1 MLTLA
6 QIKEKAE
13 NRMTVA
19 EAKAF
24 EKEVGL
30 TLDEFFALANL
41 NARYRA
47 LAEILLSDCFE
58 YEDWRKSIFGVYNS
72 IHNLIKYEY
81 KCRGRIVI
89 EL

>member
-19 EAKAF
+19 EAKEF
-24 EKEVGL
+24 EKNVGL

-41 NARYRA
+41 NAHYRA
-47 LAEILLSDCFE
+47 LAEIVLSDIFE
-58 YEDWRKSIFGVYNS
+58 DED
-72 IHNLIKYEY
+72 
-81 KCRGRIVI
+81 
-89 EL
+89 